1 MIPSE
6 AKDSWNNF
14 VERHN
19 NILIDHQH
27 QFKEHG
33 IIVID
38 SSLDSITSWDDN
50 DTADERRREL
60 KRDKHKQNKKESK
73 EQSKKDNYVSWPS
86 WRQKE
91 LEKEEKKDMK
101 EEKEKAKKDRK
112 KAKKERKHIIEE
124 LLSDPGIQEDT
135 MHGLMIDAG
144 STGSRMHVYEF
155 KKRVLEGEREIAD
168 AVSVS
173 QVFHFPMCFTGI
185 IRVGTQMYSYSQS
198 YESFSIFRGEN

>member
-1 MIPSE
+1 MIPFE

-14 VERHN
+14 VERNN
-19 NILIDHQH
+19 NIPIID
-27 QFKEHG
+27 QFKEHE
-33 IIVID
+33 IIIID
-38 SSLDSITSWDDN
+38 STNLDGITSTSWDDE
-50 DTADERRREL
+50 DTPNARRRVL
-60 KRDKHKQNKKESK
+60 KRHEQKESKESK
-73 EQSKKDNYVSWPS
+73 EQTNKKDNFVSWPS

-91 LEKEEKKDMK
+91 LEIEEKKETKEEKL
-101 EEKEKAKKDRK
+101 KAKKDE
-112 KAKKERKHIIEE
+112 KKEKKKRNHMIEK

-173 QVFHFPMCFTGI
+173 QVFNF
-185 IRVGTQMYSYSQS
+185 VV
-198 YESFSIFRGEN
+198 